1 MKRHSPSLRRK
12 TIISQANPHDVIP
25 KAASFVLHLWS
36 LQICHKYLTDN
47 IFTMDKTE
55 CWMDMS
61 SNTTVALTGSC
72 IIPLTTTS
80 HEKDHFTVI
89 LTAKANSTKLKPH
102 GEVSNKS
109 LVLFVVRFSNND
121 KMNHMLTIDYLPTL
135 YS

>member
-12 TIISQANPHDVIP
+12 MIISQAIPHDVIP
-25 KAASFVLHLWS
+25 KVASFVLHLWS

-47 IFTMDKTE
+47 IFTMDETE
-55 CWMDMS
+55 CWMDVPS
-61 SNTTVALTGSC
+61 DTTVALTGSC
-72 IIPLTTTS
+72 IIPLTTTG
-80 HEKDHFTVI
+80 HEKITVI

-121 KMNHMLTIDYLPTL
+121 RMNHMLTIDY
-135 YS
+135 